1 MELMDNG
8 HPVRDYDPNARPEG
22 FEDTV
27 NVVAEDSEELDLAKD
42 QEPVLDETT
51 DDEPDEDDEDIDL
64 SGPATEGA

>member
-22 FEDTV
+22 FEDTA
-27 NVVAEDSEELDLAKD
+27 NVVAEDSEEVDFAKD
-42 QEPVLDETT
+42 QSPELDEH
-51 DDEPDEDDEDIDL
+51 DLEDDGSEPDL

>member
-22 FEDTV
+22 FEDAA
-27 NVVAEDSEELDLAKD
+27 NVVAEDSEEVDFAKD
-42 QEPVLDETT
+42 QSPELDEN
-51 DDEPDEDDEDIDL
+51 DLEDDGSEPDL